1 MAAEEEDIELTEDEI
16 GATRLAL
23 MVFSGLLEDLDG
35 DMNVESEENFER
47 WQDDCK
53 LQVGLETD
61 CNLQEL
67 LVSALIKF
75 REEDTEHVEQN
86 EAGQD

>member
-16 GATRLAL
+16 GATKLAL
-23 MVFSGLLEDLDG
+23 MVLCGLLEDLADDG
-35 DMNVESEENFER
+35 IAADENFEQ
-47 WQDDCK
+47 WQDNCK
-53 LQVGLETD
+53 EQVGLETD